1 MPVGLFEVHF
11 FVEKFFFSIFFKF
24 EIQFLA
30 GSATYPKTEDPK
42 WKWNRP
48 TGPKNLNFSTTSD
61 SHFYFFNGLFG
72 GWKEPNRRGFIQ
84 IGPYKPLK
92 RAPKDDF
99 F

>member
-1 MPVGLFEVHF
+1 MNHATPALFTQRTCIPTPARSTGF
-11 FVEKFFFSIFFKF
+11 C
-24 EIQFLA
+24 LT
-30 GSATYPKTEDPK
+30 G
-42 WKWNRP
+42 RP

-72 GWKEPNRRGFIQ
+72 GWKEPNRRVFIQ

-99 F
+99 LKELRDVALLK